1 MDITILYDNT
11 SLRDDLISDWGFACL
26 VESERF
32 APILFDTG
40 ADGWI
45 LLVNMERLGVEVG
58 RIGSVFISHNHFDH
72 TGGLGAFLQVNPA
85 VSVFAPYPCGTIDG
99 AEQVTLVRESFEIG
113 PGILSTGVLSGIE
126 QSLLLDEE
134 QGLVVIVGCAHPGMG
149 SILEAAS
156 ARGPI
161 NALVGGMHGF
171 RDLDLLDGIEVICP
185 THCTQHQDEIG
196 KACPLHVTPGGV
208 GKRIRL

>member
-1 MDITILYDNT
+1 MGDIVDITILYDNT

-40 ADGWI
+40 ADGRI
-45 LLVNMERLGVEVG
+45 LLINMERLGVEVG

-85 VSVFAPYPCGTIDG
+85 ISVFAPYPCDTIDG

-113 PGILSTGVLSGIE
+113 PGILSTGVLNSR
-126 QSLLLDEE
+126 SF
-134 QGLVVIVGCAHPGMG
+134 
-149 SILEAAS
+149 SRRS
-156 ARGPI
+156 
-161 NALVGGMHGF
+161 
-171 RDLDLLDGIEVICP
+171 RDWSSS
-185 THCTQHQDEIG
+185 
-196 KACPLHVTPGGV
+196 
-208 GKRIRL
+208 